1 MPMCAP
7 DCDCKHCVLIEMTMH
22 SPFKENIEAMLDEFT
37 PAFVRMRRT
46 REENNI
52 ASFKARQ
59 LSRIEVETAFNLE
72 S

>member
-1 MPMCAP
+1 
-7 DCDCKHCVLIEMTMH
+7 MH